1 MYLKN
6 TIETTQKP
14 IFSSS
19 HMLFSNDHPH
29 SNAPSH
35 LQKYSSN
42 LEMLLVLPTLSS
54 PVLFNGF
61 SRLAF
66 ICVRI
71 Y

>member
-1 MYLKN
+1 
-6 TIETTQKP
+6 
-14 IFSSS
+14 
-19 HMLFSNDHPH
+19 MLFSNDHPH